1 LAIFNQT
8 SIMSESKEQK
18 IAVLIPLTSSDKTLI
33 LNGIKIAAIFRKELC
48 LVFHCKKRDTKK
60 RAIFKQKSDEYLTTV
75 KKEIPSLKSSKLI
88 ITGPVAELPELLADD
103 FETILLVAD
112 AKNYSHLAKAIT
124 ESPVPFLF
132 VDTENSR
139 SDFKKI
145 VQPLDL
151 RKENTDSSLWC
162 SWFGRF
168 NGSEI
173 ISVAAND
180 KDKDDLKQVAQN
192 VLLAKKLFSKF
203 NITHKIYKARKS
215 SLGNSFEALD
225 LAKSSGSN
233 LLIVLG
239 SSVITPLDKLIGLP
253 EKKIIRQAQG
263 LPVLLINPRRENY
276 ILCD

>member
-8 SIMSESKEQK
+8 STMSGTKEQK
-18 IAVLIPLTSSDKTLI
+18 IAILIPLTTSDKTLI
-33 LNGIKIAAIFRKELC
+33 LNGIKIASIFRKELC

-60 RAIFKQKSDEYLTTV
+60 RAVFKQKSEEYLVTI
-75 KKEIPSLKSSKLI
+75 KKEIPSLKTSKLI
-88 ITGPVAELPELLADD
+88 ITGPVQEMPDLLADD
-103 FETILLVAD
+103 FETILLIAD
-112 AKNYSHLAKAIT
+112 AQRYSQLAKAVT

-132 VDTENSR
+132 VDTAKSP
-139 SDFKKI
+139 SGFKKI
-145 VQPLDL
+145 IQPLDL

-192 VLLAKKLFSKF
+192 VVLAKKLFSKF
-203 NITHKIYKARKS
+203 NITHKIYKGRKS
-215 SLGNSFEALD
+215 SLGNSFEALE
-225 LAKSSGSN
+225 LAKSSGSD
-233 LLIVLG
+233 LFVVLG
-239 SSVITPLDKLIGLP
+239 SSVITPLDRLIGLP
-253 EKKIIRQAQG
+253 EKKIIRQSEG
-263 LPVLLINPRRENY
+263 LPVLLVNPRRDNY

>member
-1 LAIFNQT
+1 MNET
-8 SIMSESKEQK
+8 KEQK
-18 IAVLIPLTSSDKTLI
+18 IAVLTTLTSSDKTLI

-48 LVFHCKKRDTKK
+48 LVFHCKKKDPKN
-60 RAIFKQKSDEYLTTV
+60 RAIFKQKSDEYLVTA
-75 KKEIPSLKSSKLI
+75 KKELPALKSSKLI
-88 ITGPVAELPELLADD
+88 ITGPVAEIPELLADD

-112 AKNYSHLAKAIT
+112 AENYSHLATAVT

-132 VDTENSR
+132 IDTENKL

-180 KDKDDLKQVAQN
+180 RDKDDLKQVAQN
-192 VLLAKKLFSKF
+192 VLLAKKLFNKF
-203 NITHKIYKARKS
+203 SITHKVYKGRKS

-225 LAKSSGSN
+225 LAKSSGSD
-233 LLIVLG
+233 LFVVLG
-239 SSVITPLDKLIGLP
+239 SSVITPLDRLIGLP
-253 EKKIIRQAQG
+253 EKKIIRQAKG
-263 LPVLLINPRRENY
+263 LPVLLVNPRRENY